1 MLRYRINRS
10 HPLASGLEALFV
22 PDSNRSGQMIDLVR
36 GRRTVTCT
44 FVAAQPPT
52 YVPPGGNGLSL
63 PSLRFDRTVPNAIEY
78 PNLATR
84 GADPLDLMHDNQT
97 IPFGMGSVFRVDA
110 LPSAWQGIF
119 VKNRESGST
128 SYAGHYV
135 SSGNVV
141 QLQGTN
147 AGTPTLGA
155 WGAAVTG
162 ASGGTRH
169 NAYNSTTGSSDSSPA
184 DTTNADFTGAIR
196 IGIAVSGEGFTG
208 HIAMCAA
215 WLSTPWVIGK
225 ARSATGRN
233 TGINPPNFG
242 MLSLIEEVRGPVHI
256 SLPQLATLAAGIG
269 AAEVLVTVTH
279 TAHGYTTGQKVMI
292 TGANEGPYNGI
303 KTITVV
309 DANTYTYTAPGNP
322 STPAT
327 GTIKS
332 HRVILDGDA
341 DTNGVVQDTGFNYTA
356 DIAVSGIVRRA
367 SGGTYY
373 KPAPLSGT
381 VGTAGLDVTAFLSK
395 D

>member
-1 MLRYRINRS
+1 M
-10 HPLASGLEALFV
+10 
-22 PDSNRSGQMIDLVR
+22 
-36 GRRTVTCT
+36 
-44 FVAAQPPT
+44 AQ
-52 YVPPGGNGLSL
+52 
-63 PSLRFDRTVPNAIEY
+63 
-78 PNLATR
+78 NLTA
-84 GADPLDLMHDNQT
+84 G
-97 IPFGMGSVFRVDA
+97 
-110 LPSAWQGIF
+110 AWQGIAC
-119 VKNRESGST
+119 KNRDTIVGDGM
-128 SYAGHYV
+128 GH
-135 SSGNVV
+135 SITNGNVHRV
-141 QLQGTN
+141 HGGTITPGVNNWYIGIGVFDGTN
-147 AGTPTLGA
+147 RRTTF
-155 WGAAVTG
+155 
-162 ASGGTRH
+162 SGGTVTSTASASNWTGTGPYRFGWLAAGEYFSGH
-169 NAYNSTTGSSDSSPA
+169 LAMHPGWHRRPFGNDALLHTAGASVNAS
-184 DTTNADFTGAIR
+184 
-196 IGIAVSGEGFTG
+196 
-208 HIAMCAA
+208 
-215 WLSTPWVIGK
+215 LSTLQ
-225 ARSATGRN
+225 S
-233 TGINPPNFG
+233 
-242 MLSLIEEVRGPVHI
+242 MLEPVRGPI
-256 SLPQLATLAAGIG
+256 YTYSPYAGIG

>member
-1 MLRYRINRS
+1 MARIFNGTSDYGSVALDLSFTNRVALAFWLWWDSFAADANDNALEYGTDWFLQNGFDVRPNSTSGQVGVSTGDNSLQDAKRFPRPTAAAWHHYMIRYDRSAPTSDQISVWVDGVSQSVTSAGTNQDITNNFGNRTLYIMS
-10 HPLASGLEALFV
+10 RAGSSLFGAGRMADLALWAGLLPHAQDATTLTSGLP
-22 PDSNRSGQMIDLVR
+22 PDSSRLSTRPYAYWPMRNGSGHPAIGTRAITWVGGSSTSD
-36 GRRTVTCT
+36 
-44 FVAAQPPT
+44 PPRIRPFA
-52 YVPPGGNGLSL
+52 VLSL
-63 PSLRFDRTVPNAIEY
+63 GV
-78 PNLATR
+78 ATI
-84 GADPLDLMHDNQT
+84 A
-97 IPFGMGSVFRVDA
+97 A
-110 LPSAWQGIF
+110 LS
-119 VKNRESGST
+119 
-128 SYAGHYV
+128 
-135 SSGNVV
+135 
-141 QLQGTN
+141 
-147 AGTPTLGA
+147 
-155 WGAAVTG
+155 
-162 ASGGTRH
+162 
-169 NAYNSTTGSSDSSPA
+169 
-184 DTTNADFTGAIR
+184 
-196 IGIAVSGEGFTG
+196 
-208 HIAMCAA
+208 
-215 WLSTPWVIGK
+215 
-225 ARSATGRN
+225 
-233 TGINPPNFG
+233 
-242 MLSLIEEVRGPVHI
+242 
-256 SLPQLATLAAGIG
+256 GIG

-309 DANTYTYTAPGNP
+309 DADTYTYTAPGNP